1 MQVGPNHLVRL
12 GFFVLTLN
20 PSCCKLSDRLL
31 LLFTPAQFGEVSRGR
46 YRPLG
51 RREVLVAVKTLR
63 WGASDREK
71 GMFLSEAGVLGQF
84 DHPNV
89 LKLEGV
95 ITRSP
100 PERIITEFMENGP
113 LDSFLRV
120 RQHPVRLHH
129 NPNPPNPITLCT
141 LNSFRRTRASSVSCS
156 SSGCSEALVQ
166 GCDTSLRGT
175 LSTETWQPGTCWS
188 TPTWS
193 AKCLT
198 LACPD
203 S

>member
-1 MQVGPNHLVRL
+1 M
-12 GFFVLTLN
+12 
-20 PSCCKLSDRLL
+20 
-31 LLFTPAQFGEVSRGR
+31 
-46 YRPLG
+46 
-51 RREVLVAVKTLR
+51 KTLR

-120 RQHPVRLHH
+120 RQHPVHLHH
-129 NPNPPNPITLCT
+129 CCFTRPHCPLQYNPITLCT
-141 LNSFRRTRASSVSCS
+141 LNSSRRMRASSASCS

-188 TPTWS
+188 TPIWS

>member
-1 MQVGPNHLVRL
+1 MQVGLRL
-12 GFFVLTLN
+12 YFLFSCIVVLLLPPTQCNLF
-20 PSCCKLSDRLL
+20 RLL
-31 LLFTPAQFGEVSRGR
+31 PTPAQFGEVSRGR

-63 WGASDREK
+63 WGASDRER

-120 RQHPVRLHH
+120 RRQHAVYIFGML
-129 NPNPPNPITLCT
+129 L
-141 LNSFRRTRASSVSCS
+141 VS
-156 SSGCSEALVQ
+156 AHMFHFTINQ
-166 GCDTSLRGT
+166 RISLRSPA
-175 LSTETWQPGTCWS
+175 LM
-188 TPTWS
+188 TPSGERGPVQRPPAGWD
-193 AKCLT
+193 AQRNRCRDALP
-198 LACPD
+198 L
-203 S
+203 

>member
-1 MQVGPNHLVRL
+1 M
-12 GFFVLTLN
+12 
-20 PSCCKLSDRLL
+20 LSPP
-31 LLFTPAQFGEVSRGR
+31 PAQFGEVSRGR

-120 RQHPVRLHH
+120 RQLLAA
-129 NPNPPNPITLCT
+129 PPI
-141 LNSFRRTRASSVSCS
+141 SS
-156 SSGCSEALVQ
+156 
-166 GCDTSLRGT
+166 
-175 LSTETWQPGTCWS
+175 
-188 TPTWS
+188 
-193 AKCLT
+193 
-198 LACPD
+198 
-203 S
+203 